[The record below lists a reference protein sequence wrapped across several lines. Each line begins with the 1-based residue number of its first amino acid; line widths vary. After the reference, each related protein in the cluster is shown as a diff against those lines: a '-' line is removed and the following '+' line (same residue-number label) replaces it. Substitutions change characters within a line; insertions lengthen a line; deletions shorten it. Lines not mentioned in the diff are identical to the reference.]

1 MDRPAP
7 PLSDLAI
14 TYEPS
19 PNFGPRRGGARPD
32 MVVLHYTAMQS
43 AEAALTRLCDPV
55 CEVSAH
61 YLICPKGRVWRMVA
75 EEMRAWHAG
84 AGAWGDVTDV
94 NSRSIGIELSN
105 AGDHPFA
112 EPQMAALEALLRA
125 IMTRWEIAPHRI
137 IGHSDMAPARKIDPG
152 VRFDWRRLARRGLSV
167 WPAPQG
173 APQPKPLPKSA
184 WEAFLRDAA
193 RFGYRRP
200 DVVGGADAA
209 QSGSDTGSDGGND
222 TGNGAA
228 PSAEA
233 LLLDA
238 FRQRFRPWA
247 AGQGA
252 PLDGA
257 DCAAMADLAARYGL

>member
-14 TYEPS
+14 IHEPS

-43 AEAALTRLCDPV
+43 AEAALARLCDPV

-94 NSRSIGIELSN
+94 NSRSIGIELAN
-105 AGDHPFA
+105 TGDHPFA
-112 EPQMAALEALLRA
+112 EPQMAALEALLGG
-125 IMTRWEIAPHRI
+125 ILTRWNIAPARI

-167 WPAPQG
+167 WPAPE
-173 APQPKPLPKSA
+173 
-184 WEAFLRDAA
+184 EATPPADWATFLRGAA
-193 RFGYRRP
+193 RFGYVLP
-200 DVVGGADAA
+200 EMDGADAA
-209 QSGSDTGSDGGND
+209 RPQ
-222 TGNGAA
+222 
-228 PSAEA
+228 E
-233 LLLDA
+233 LVLDA

-247 AGQGA
+247 AGRGA
-252 PLDGA
+252 PIDGA
-257 DCAAMADLAARYGL
+257 DCAVMADLAARYGL

>member
-1 MDRPAP
+1 MDRPAL

-14 TYEPS
+14 THEPS

-112 EPQMAALEALLRA
+112 EPQMAALEALLGA
-125 IMTRWEIAPHRI
+125 IMTRWEIGAHRV

-167 WPAPQG
+167 WPDPKG
-173 APQPKPLPKSA
+173 APEFQSEPKPKPLPKSA

-200 DVVGGADAA
+200 DVAGE
-209 QSGSDTGSDGGND
+209 
-222 TGNGAA
+222 
-228 PSAEA
+228 PCAEA